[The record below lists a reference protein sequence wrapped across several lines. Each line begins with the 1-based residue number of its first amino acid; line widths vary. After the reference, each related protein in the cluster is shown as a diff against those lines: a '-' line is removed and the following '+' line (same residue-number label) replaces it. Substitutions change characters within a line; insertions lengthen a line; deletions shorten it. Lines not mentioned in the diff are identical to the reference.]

1 MGMKF
6 GATYPTLDLG
16 TDPDVLR
23 RWALGLEAVGF
34 DEIFIP
40 EHDVGSYCW
49 STDYP
54 HIEGGKDIKRKF
66 LKMLAPMGEDV
77 LQKFFRRN
85 SELLL
90 PSLATIRAQPL
101 VR

>member
-1 MGMKF
+1 VKG
-6 GATYPTLDLG
+6 GAVTGISEVTARLLDE
-16 TDPDVLR
+16 
-23 RWALGLEAVGF
+23 AL
-34 DEIFIP
+34 D
-40 EHDVGSYCW
+40 
-49 STDYP
+49 
-54 HIEGGKDIKRKF
+54 
-66 LKMLAPMGEDV
+66 MGEDV